1 MNRGDSVI
9 EIDLAL
15 LEEKT
20 KSSLTPVVISKGRS
34 VQWWRVA

>member
-1 MNRGDSVI
+1 MNRGNTVI

-15 LEEKT
+15 MEEKA
-20 KSSLTPVVISKGRS
+20 KSSLTPAVISKGRS